1 MKSRIGIIAL
11 IGVALLL
18 WGTGALASDDIRGME
33 AVRAKNTRT
42 NTVQLGDRTYELDGD
57 SVIWD
62 LKGNRIKLADLDV
75 PDLGR
80 GGSDPKL
87 GVFVGKY
94 VAEKHG
100 SRFTLVSL
108 RLQDMKP

>member
-1 MKSRIGIIAL
+1 MKSRIGVTAIVGI
-11 IGVALLL
+11 ALLL
-18 WGTGALASDDIRGME
+18 WGTGALADDVRGME

-42 NTVQLGDRTYELDGD
+42 NTVQLGDRSYELDED

-62 LKGNRIKLADLDV
+62 QKGNRISLAELDV

-80 GGSDPKL
+80 GGSDPKMA
-87 GVFVGKY
+87 VFVGKY
-94 VAEKHG
+94 VAETHG

-108 RLQDMKP
+108 RLQDMRR